1 VREVIQKAKE
11 IHERLK
17 NVDIE
22 KEYALRYQKSAN
34 IDKRINTKKSK
45 NKTLKFFEDIFKW
58 DF

>member
-1 VREVIQKAKE
+1 VIQKAKE

-45 NKTLKFFEDIFKW
+45 NKTLKFFEDIFK
-58 DF
+58 